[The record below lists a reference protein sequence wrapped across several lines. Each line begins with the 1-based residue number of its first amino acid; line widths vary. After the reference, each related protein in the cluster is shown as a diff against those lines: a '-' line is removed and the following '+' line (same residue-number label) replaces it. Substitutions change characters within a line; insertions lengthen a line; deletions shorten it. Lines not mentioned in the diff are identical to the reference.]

1 VALRARRQSIW
12 ESIRL
17 TYGDREKTAIDQFI
31 SKEKE
36 DQATKTQ
43 DIEKKR
49 KIAKKNFAERA
60 REKAR

>member
-1 VALRARRQSIW
+1 M
-12 ESIRL
+12 